1 MSTLQTA
8 SYAASIAV
16 CVGFGLFAL
25 VWSRKM
31 QERNKDAE
39 FFLTARNSQGT
50 GKIIWSFYAAAVGA
64 WTLFGPPSYA
74 LSAGILGVI
83 FYAVACGIPIFIV
96 AFFGEKIQ
104 SRFPKVLSLADFV
117 SQRFGRTLEVLVS
130 IIMIFNMG
138 IALTAEYT
146 SIGDLFETV
155 VGTNRIPI
163 VIVIG
168 CTTMIYTATGGLSV
182 SIITD
187 QIQGLFSIIFVTV
200 MAIYIAATFR
210 MPLSA
215 ELPAELAPNYLGY
228 SAIAVM
234 PISLTCSTIYNEA
247 MWQRVWASADDK
259 TLRTGALVSM
269 TVVTIIIFFYGFC
282 GFLAAWAG
290 LTIDNPNTV
299 LFTLLGAGGEAPVWI
314 IVIVTVLAATMNQSA
329 VDSLQN
335 ALVDNISSLLLRGRS
350 VWWSRLVVVIVNV
363 PLVVVS
369 LRGYQVMNLFLVANL
384 VATCCAAPIL
394 LGLSRRLEA
403 YVTTA
408 SVIVGWITGFVA
420 VMVFGYLKVGDVAG
434 GLHYTFFEVY
444 DYPSFLLALGFS
456 VVGVFLWGV
465 PAQLLTHGFSSKAPS
480 SITKS
485 TTLRASLDEK
495 H

>member
-1 MSTLQTA
+1 MATLQV
-8 SYAASIAV
+8 AAYTTSIIV
-16 CVGFGLFAL
+16 CLGFGVFAL
-25 VWSRKM
+25 IWSRKM

-39 FFLTARNSQGT
+39 FFLTARNSQST
-50 GKIIWSFYAAAVGA
+50 VRIVWSFYAAAVGA

-83 FYAVACGIPIFIV
+83 FYAIACGIPILIV
-96 AFFGEKIQ
+96 SFFGEKIQ
-104 SRFPKVLSLADFV
+104 TRFPKVLSLADFV
-117 SQRFGRTLEVLVS
+117 SQRFGRTLEILVS
-130 IIMIFNMG
+130 IIMVFNMG
-138 IALTAEYT
+138 IALSAEYT

-155 VGTNRIPI
+155 VGSNRIPI
-163 VIVIG
+163 VLVIG
-168 CTTMIYTATGGLSV
+168 CSTMIYTATGGLSV

-210 MPLSA
+210 VPLSS
-215 ELPAELAPNYLGY
+215 ELPPELAPNYLGY

-269 TVVTIIIFFYGFC
+269 VIVIVIIFFYGFC

-299 LFTLLGAGGEAPVWI
+299 LFTLLGAGGEAPTWI

-350 VWWSRLVVVIVNV
+350 VWWSRLVVVLVNI
-363 PLVVVS
+363 PLIVVS
-369 LRGYQVMNLFLVANL
+369 LQGYQVMNLFLLANM

-394 LGLSRRLEA
+394 LGLSRRLEH
-403 YVTTA
+403 YVTTC
-408 SVIVGWITGFVA
+408 SVIFGWILGFLSVLI
-420 VMVFGYLKVGDVAG
+420 FGYLKVGDVLG

-444 DYPSFLLALGFS
+444 DYPSFLLALTFS
-456 VVGVFLWGV
+456 IIGVFLWGV
-465 PAQLLTHGFSSKAPS
+465 PAHIIVHGFGPSQHSS
-480 SITKS
+480 SINTI
-485 TTLRASLDEK
+485 TTEK
-495 H
+495 VEK